1 MYFHIPYTYPI
12 NTHGH
17 CPKGKKMN
25 SDKKFETSSI
35 DDIKALFENRKEE
48 DIIPPDTFGETE
60 KLVVTKEAVEN
71 AVKRASPENVSQRKR
86 NRMIANVMIYS
97 GIGLLIVACAILV
110 VLIFAGN
117 NGNSITNLD
126 ITNGDE
132 INLRAGHSQ
141 QLKIKTEPAGT
152 EYALSF
158 VSADT
163 SIATVS
169 LDGKVTA
176 VKNGKTEITV
186 SSGELSDTITVN
198 VRKDIIE
205 SLDVSLAALS
215 LDGGEEQKVEAKI
228 TPADAKDVKLSW
240 KSADSEVASVE
251 NDGTIKGVNT
261 GETTVTVTDSVTG
274 LSKDIAVTVNG
285 LELPEAMK
293 FDKDSVTLEKG
304 EVYNSVLKFTPEDI
318 TYTGAIYYTS
328 DATIASVTNEG
339 VITAKAAGTCTIEA
353 YYENDYRLVATME
366 VNVIDSF
373 PITSSET
380 TAPETP
386 KPETSATEPV
396 PDTETDPPASSKP
409 APTPEYTGSHKKEVI
424 DGITYFDGVMI
435 ANKTYTLPRSYDP
448 GVQPEAMD
456 AFYDMQAAAAS
467 EGISLWILS
476 SYRSYDDQE
485 VIYNRYV
492 AQDGRDAADT
502 YSSRPGHS
510 DHQTGYTFD
519 LNSLEQDFQY
529 DPAGQWLDKNCYKY
543 GFIIR
548 YPKGKDSSTGY
559 MYEPWHVRYIGV
571 DLATKVTKSG
581 LSLEEYFGITSQYQD

>member
-1 MYFHIPYTYPI
+1 
-12 NTHGH
+12 
-17 CPKGKKMN
+17 MN
-25 SDKKFETSSI
+25 PEKKFETSSI
-35 DDIKALFENRKEE
+35 DDIKALFENRTEE
-48 DIIPPDTFGETE
+48 DIIPPDSFGKSE
-60 KLVVTKEAVEN
+60 KQVVTKEAVQS
-71 AVKRASPENVSQRKR
+71 AVRKTASESIKKRKR
-86 NRMIANVMIYS
+86 NRTIANIMIYS
-97 GIGLLIVACAILV
+97 GIGLLIVACAVLV
-110 VLIFAGN
+110 AVIFNGN
-117 NGNSITNLD
+117 NGSSIKSLD
-126 ITNGDE
+126 ITNSGE
-132 INLRAGHSQ
+132 ITLRVGHSQ
-141 QLKIKTEPAGT
+141 QIKVKTEPADT
-152 EYALSF
+152 EYALSY
-158 VSADT
+158 VSGDT
-163 SIATVS
+163 SVATVS

-198 VRKDIIE
+198 VKKDIIE

-215 LDGGEEQKVEAKI
+215 LDGGEEQKIDAKL

-240 KSADSEVASVE
+240 KSADTDVATVDK
-251 NDGTIKGVNT
+251 NGVVKGVNT
-261 GETTVTVTDSVTG
+261 GETTITLTDSVTG
-274 LSKDIAVTVNG
+274 LSKDITVTVNG
-285 LELPEAMK
+285 LELPESMK
-293 FDKDSVTLEKG
+293 FDKDSVTVEVG
-304 EVYNSVLKFTPEDI
+304 DVYNSVLKFTPEDI

-328 DATIASVTNEG
+328 DSSVASVTNEG
-339 VITAKAAGTCTIEA
+339 VITAKSAGNCTIEA
-353 YYENDYRLVATME
+353 YYENDYRLVASME
-366 VNVIDSF
+366 VTVIDPF
-373 PITSSET
+373 PITSQET

-386 KPETSATEPV
+386 SPETTTPDTEPE
-396 PDTETDPPASSKP
+396 PEPETDPPASSTP
-409 APTPEYTGSHKKEVI
+409 APAPEYNGSHKMEVI

-435 ANKTYTLPRSYDP
+435 ANKTYTLPASYNP

-456 AFYDMQAAAAS
+456 AFYDMQAAAAAD
-467 EGISLWILS
+467 GISLWILS
-476 SYRSYDDQE
+476 SFRSYEDQD

-548 YPKGKDSSTGY
+548 YPKGKESSTGY

-571 DLATKVTKSG
+571 DLATKVTQSG

>member
-1 MYFHIPYTYPI
+1 
-12 NTHGH
+12 
-17 CPKGKKMN
+17 MN
-25 SDKKFETSSI
+25 PEKKFETSSI
-35 DDIKALFENRKEE
+35 DDIKALFENRTEE
-48 DIIPPDTFGETE
+48 DIIPPDSFGKSE
-60 KLVVTKEAVEN
+60 KQVVTKEAVQS
-71 AVKRASPENVSQRKR
+71 AVRKTASESIKKRKR
-86 NRMIANVMIYS
+86 NRTIANIMIYS
-97 GIGLLIVACAILV
+97 GIGLLIVACAVLV
-110 VLIFAGN
+110 AVIFNGN
-117 NGNSITNLD
+117 NGSSIKSLD
-126 ITNGDE
+126 ITNSGE
-132 INLRAGHSQ
+132 ITLRVGHSQ
-141 QLKIKTEPAGT
+141 QIKVKTEPADT
-152 EYALSF
+152 EYALSY
-158 VSADT
+158 VSGDT
-163 SIATVS
+163 SVATVS

-198 VRKDIIE
+198 VKKDIIE

-215 LDGGEEQKVEAKI
+215 LDGGEEQKIDAKL

-240 KSADSEVASVE
+240 KSADTDVATVDK
-251 NDGTIKGVNT
+251 NGVVKGVNT
-261 GETTVTVTDSVTG
+261 GETTITLTDSVTG
-274 LSKDIAVTVNG
+274 LSKDITVTVNG
-285 LELPEAMK
+285 LELPESMK
-293 FDKDSVTLEKG
+293 FDKDSVTVEVG
-304 EVYNSVLKFTPEDI
+304 DVYNSVLKFTPEDI

-328 DATIASVTNEG
+328 DSSVASVTNEG
-339 VITAKAAGTCTIEA
+339 VITAKSAGNCTIEA

-366 VNVIDSF
+366 VTVIDPF
-373 PITSSET
+373 PITSQET

-386 KPETSATEPV
+386 SPETTTPDTEP
-396 PDTETDPPASSKP
+396 ETDPPASSTP
-409 APTPEYTGSHKKEVI
+409 APAPEYSGSHKMEVI

-435 ANKTYTLPRSYDP
+435 ANKTYTLPASYNP

-456 AFYDMQAAAAS
+456 AFYDMQAAAAAD
-467 EGISLWILS
+467 GISLWILS
-476 SYRSYDDQE
+476 SFRSYEDQD

-548 YPKGKDSSTGY
+548 YPKGKESSTGY

-571 DLATKVTKSG
+571 DLATKVTQSG

>member
-1 MYFHIPYTYPI
+1 
-12 NTHGH
+12 
-17 CPKGKKMN
+17 MN
-25 SDKKFETSSI
+25 PEKKFETSSI
-35 DDIKALFENRKEE
+35 DDIKALFENRTEE
-48 DIIPPDTFGETE
+48 DIIPPDSFGKSE
-60 KLVVTKEAVEN
+60 KQVVTKEAVQS
-71 AVKRASPENVSQRKR
+71 AVRKTASESIKKRKR
-86 NRMIANVMIYS
+86 NRTIANIMIYS
-97 GIGLLIVACAILV
+97 GIGLLIVACAVLV
-110 VLIFAGN
+110 AVIFNGN
-117 NGNSITNLD
+117 NGSSIKSLD
-126 ITNGDE
+126 ITNSGE
-132 INLRAGHSQ
+132 ITLRVGHSQ
-141 QLKIKTEPAGT
+141 QIKVKTEPADT
-152 EYALSF
+152 EYALSY
-158 VSADT
+158 VSGDT
-163 SIATVS
+163 SVATVS

-198 VRKDIIE
+198 VKKDIIE

-215 LDGGEEQKVEAKI
+215 LDGGEEQKIDAKL

-240 KSADSEVASVE
+240 KSADTDVATVDK
-251 NDGTIKGVNT
+251 NGVVKGVNT
-261 GETTVTVTDSVTG
+261 GETTITLTDSVTG
-274 LSKDIAVTVNG
+274 LSKDITVTVNG
-285 LELPEAMK
+285 LELPESMK
-293 FDKDSVTLEKG
+293 FDKDSVTVEVG
-304 EVYNSVLKFTPEDI
+304 DVYNSVLKFTPEDI

-328 DATIASVTNEG
+328 DSSIASVTNEG
-339 VITAKAAGTCTIEA
+339 VITAKSAGNCTIEA

-366 VNVIDSF
+366 VTVIDSF
-373 PITSSET
+373 PITSQET

-386 KPETSATEPV
+386 SPETTTPDTEPE
-396 PDTETDPPASSKP
+396 PEPETDPPASSTP
-409 APTPEYTGSHKKEVI
+409 APAPEYSGSHKMEVI

-435 ANKTYTLPRSYDP
+435 ANKTYTLPASYNP

-456 AFYDMQAAAAS
+456 AFYDMQAAAAAD
-467 EGISLWILS
+467 GISLWILS
-476 SYRSYDDQE
+476 SFRSYEDQD

-548 YPKGKDSSTGY
+548 YPKGKESSTGY

-571 DLATKVTKSG
+571 DLATKVTQSG

>member
-1 MYFHIPYTYPI
+1 M
-12 NTHGH
+12 H
-17 CPKGKKMN
+17 CVKGNKMN
-25 SDKKFETSSI
+25 PEKKFETSSI
-35 DDIKALFENRKEE
+35 DDIKALFENRTEE
-48 DIIPPDTFGETE
+48 DIIPPDSFGKSE
-60 KLVVTKEAVEN
+60 KQVVTKEAVQS
-71 AVKRASPENVSQRKR
+71 AVRKTASESIKKRKR
-86 NRMIANVMIYS
+86 NRTIANIMIYS
-97 GIGLLIVACAILV
+97 GIGLLIVACAVLV
-110 VLIFAGN
+110 AVIFNGN
-117 NGNSITNLD
+117 NGSSIKSLD
-126 ITNGDE
+126 ITNSGE
-132 INLRAGHSQ
+132 ITLRVGHSQ
-141 QLKIKTEPAGT
+141 QIKVKTEPADT
-152 EYALSF
+152 EYALSY
-158 VSADT
+158 VSGDT
-163 SIATVS
+163 SVATVS

-198 VRKDIIE
+198 VKKDIIE

-215 LDGGEEQKVEAKI
+215 LDGGEEQKIDAKL

-240 KSADSEVASVE
+240 KSADTDVATVDK
-251 NDGTIKGVNT
+251 NGVVKGVNT
-261 GETTVTVTDSVTG
+261 GETTITLTDSVTG
-274 LSKDIAVTVNG
+274 LSKDITVTVNG
-285 LELPEAMK
+285 LELPESMK
-293 FDKDSVTLEKG
+293 FDKDSVTVEVG
-304 EVYNSVLKFTPEDI
+304 DVYNSVLKFTPEDI

-328 DATIASVTNEG
+328 DSSVASVTNEG
-339 VITAKAAGTCTIEA
+339 VITAKSAGNCTIEA

-366 VNVIDSF
+366 VTVIDPF
-373 PITSSET
+373 PITSQET

-386 KPETSATEPV
+386 SPETTTPDTEPE
-396 PDTETDPPASSKP
+396 PEPETDPPASSTP
-409 APTPEYTGSHKKEVI
+409 APAPEYSGSHKMEVI

-435 ANKTYTLPRSYDP
+435 ANKTYTLPASYNP

-456 AFYDMQAAAAS
+456 AFYDMQAAAAAD
-467 EGISLWILS
+467 GISLWILS
-476 SYRSYDDQE
+476 SFRSYEDQD

-548 YPKGKDSSTGY
+548 YPKGKESSTGY

-571 DLATKVTKSG
+571 DLATKVTQSG

>member
-1 MYFHIPYTYPI
+1 
-12 NTHGH
+12 
-17 CPKGKKMN
+17 MN
-25 SDKKFETSSI
+25 PEKKFETSSI
-35 DDIKALFENRKEE
+35 DDIKALFENRTEE
-48 DIIPPDTFGETE
+48 DIIPPDSFGKSE
-60 KLVVTKEAVEN
+60 KQVVTKEAVQS
-71 AVKRASPENVSQRKR
+71 AVRKTASGSIKKRKR
-86 NRMIANVMIYS
+86 NRTIANIMIYS
-97 GIGLLIVACAILV
+97 GIGLLIVACAVLV
-110 VLIFAGN
+110 AVIFNGN
-117 NGNSITNLD
+117 NGSSIKSLD
-126 ITNGDE
+126 ITNSGE
-132 INLRAGHSQ
+132 ITLRVGHSQ
-141 QLKIKTEPAGT
+141 QIKVKTEPADT
-152 EYALSF
+152 EYALSY
-158 VSADT
+158 VSGDT
-163 SIATVS
+163 SVATVS

-198 VRKDIIE
+198 VKKDIIE

-215 LDGGEEQKVEAKI
+215 LDGGEEQKIDAKL

-240 KSADSEVASVE
+240 KSADTDVATVDK
-251 NDGTIKGVNT
+251 NGVVKGVNT
-261 GETTVTVTDSVTG
+261 GETTITLTDSVTG
-274 LSKDIAVTVNG
+274 LSKDITVTVNG
-285 LELPEAMK
+285 LELPESMK
-293 FDKDSVTLEKG
+293 FDKDSVTVEVG
-304 EVYNSVLKFTPEDI
+304 DVYNSVLKFTPEDI

-328 DATIASVTNEG
+328 DSSVASVTNEG
-339 VITAKAAGTCTIEA
+339 VITAKSAGNCTIEA
-353 YYENDYRLVATME
+353 YYENDYRLVASME
-366 VNVIDSF
+366 VTVIDPF
-373 PITSSET
+373 PITSQET

-386 KPETSATEPV
+386 SPETTTPDTEPE
-396 PDTETDPPASSKP
+396 PEPETDPPASSTP
-409 APTPEYTGSHKKEVI
+409 APAPEYSGSHKMEVI

-435 ANKTYTLPRSYDP
+435 ANKTYTLPASYNP

-456 AFYDMQAAAAS
+456 AFYDMQAAAAAD
-467 EGISLWILS
+467 GISLWILS
-476 SYRSYDDQE
+476 SFRSYEDQD

-548 YPKGKDSSTGY
+548 YPKGKESSTGY

-571 DLATKVTKSG
+571 DLATKVTQSG

>member
-1 MYFHIPYTYPI
+1 
-12 NTHGH
+12 
-17 CPKGKKMN
+17 MN
-25 SDKKFETSSI
+25 PEKKFETSSI
-35 DDIKALFENRKEE
+35 DDIKALFENRTEE
-48 DIIPPDTFGETE
+48 DIIPPDSFGKSE
-60 KLVVTKEAVEN
+60 KQVVTKEAVQS
-71 AVKRASPENVSQRKR
+71 AVRKTSSESIKKRKR
-86 NRMIANVMIYS
+86 NRTIANIMIYS
-97 GIGLLIVACAILV
+97 GIGLLIVACAVLV
-110 VLIFAGN
+110 AVIFNGN
-117 NGNSITNLD
+117 NGSSIKSLD
-126 ITNGDE
+126 ITNSGE
-132 INLRAGHSQ
+132 ITLRVGHSQ
-141 QLKIKTEPAGT
+141 QIKVKTEPADT
-152 EYALSF
+152 EYALSY
-158 VSADT
+158 VSGDT
-163 SIATVS
+163 SVATVS

-198 VRKDIIE
+198 VKKDIIE

-215 LDGGEEQKVEAKI
+215 LDGGEEQKIDSKL

-240 KSADSEVASVE
+240 KSADTDVATVDK
-251 NDGTIKGVNT
+251 NGVVKGVNT
-261 GETTVTVTDSVTG
+261 GETTITLTDSVTG
-274 LSKDIAVTVNG
+274 LSKDITVTVNG
-285 LELPEAMK
+285 LELPESMK
-293 FDKDSVTLEKG
+293 FDKDSVTVEVG
-304 EVYNSVLKFTPEDI
+304 DVYNSVLKFTPEDI

-328 DATIASVTNEG
+328 DSSVASVTNEG
-339 VITAKAAGTCTIEA
+339 VITAKSAGNCTIEA
-353 YYENDYRLVATME
+353 YYENDYRLVASME
-366 VNVIDSF
+366 VTVIDPF
-373 PITSSET
+373 PITSQET

-386 KPETSATEPV
+386 SPETTTPDTEPE
-396 PDTETDPPASSKP
+396 PEPETDPPASSTP
-409 APTPEYTGSHKKEVI
+409 APAPEYSGSHKMEVI

-435 ANKTYTLPRSYDP
+435 ANKTYTLPASYNP

-456 AFYDMQAAAAS
+456 AFYDMQAAAAAD
-467 EGISLWILS
+467 GISLWILS
-476 SYRSYDDQE
+476 SFRSYEDQD

-548 YPKGKDSSTGY
+548 YPKGKESSTGY

-571 DLATKVTKSG
+571 DLATKVTQSG

>member
-1 MYFHIPYTYPI
+1 
-12 NTHGH
+12 
-17 CPKGKKMN
+17 MN
-25 SDKKFETSSI
+25 PEKKFETSSI
-35 DDIKALFENRKEE
+35 DDIKALFENRTEE
-48 DIIPPDTFGETE
+48 DIIPPDSFGKSE
-60 KLVVTKEAVEN
+60 KQVVTKEAVQS
-71 AVKRASPENVSQRKR
+71 AVRKTSSGSIKKRKR
-86 NRMIANVMIYS
+86 NRTIANIMIYS
-97 GIGLLIVACAILV
+97 GIGLLIVACAVLV
-110 VLIFAGN
+110 AVIFNGN
-117 NGNSITNLD
+117 NGSSIKSLD
-126 ITNGDE
+126 ITNSGE
-132 INLRAGHSQ
+132 ITLRVGHSQ
-141 QLKIKTEPAGT
+141 QIKVKTEPADT
-152 EYALSF
+152 EYALSY
-158 VSADT
+158 VSGDT
-163 SIATVS
+163 SVATVS

-198 VRKDIIE
+198 VKKDIIE

-215 LDGGEEQKVEAKI
+215 LDGGEEQKIDAKL

-240 KSADSEVASVE
+240 KSADTDVATVDK
-251 NDGTIKGVNT
+251 NGVVKGVNT
-261 GETTVTVTDSVTG
+261 GETTITLTDSITG
-274 LSKDIAVTVNG
+274 LSKDITVTVNG
-285 LELPEAMK
+285 LELPESMK
-293 FDKDSVTLEKG
+293 FDKDSVTVEVG
-304 EVYNSVLKFTPEDI
+304 DVYNSVLKFTPEDI

-328 DATIASVTNEG
+328 DSSVASVTNEG
-339 VITAKAAGTCTIEA
+339 VITAKSAGNCTIEA
-353 YYENDYRLVATME
+353 YYENDYRLVASME
-366 VNVIDSF
+366 VTVIDPF
-373 PITSSET
+373 PITSQET

-386 KPETSATEPV
+386 SPETTTPDTEPE
-396 PDTETDPPASSKP
+396 PEPETDPPASSTP
-409 APTPEYTGSHKKEVI
+409 APAPEYSGSHKMEVI

-435 ANKTYTLPRSYDP
+435 ANKTYTLPASYNP

-456 AFYDMQAAAAS
+456 AFYDMQAAAAAD
-467 EGISLWILS
+467 GISLWILS
-476 SYRSYDDQE
+476 SFRSYEDQD

-548 YPKGKDSSTGY
+548 YPKGKESSTGY

-571 DLATKVTKSG
+571 NLATKVTQSG

>member
-1 MYFHIPYTYPI
+1 
-12 NTHGH
+12 
-17 CPKGKKMN
+17 MN
-25 SDKKFETSSI
+25 PEKKFETSSI
-35 DDIKALFENRKEE
+35 DDIKALFENRTEE
-48 DIIPPDTFGETE
+48 DIIPPDSFGKSE
-60 KLVVTKEAVEN
+60 KQVVTKEAVQS
-71 AVKRASPENVSQRKR
+71 AVRKTASESIKKRKR
-86 NRMIANVMIYS
+86 NRTIANIMIYS
-97 GIGLLIVACAILV
+97 GIGLLIVACAVLV
-110 VLIFAGN
+110 AVIFNGN
-117 NGNSITNLD
+117 NGSSIKSLD
-126 ITNGDE
+126 ITNSGE
-132 INLRAGHSQ
+132 ITLRVGHSQ
-141 QLKIKTEPAGT
+141 QIKVKTEPADT
-152 EYALSF
+152 EYALSY
-158 VSADT
+158 VSGDT
-163 SIATVS
+163 SVATVS

-198 VRKDIIE
+198 VKKDIIE

-215 LDGGEEQKVEAKI
+215 LDGGEEQKIDAKL

-240 KSADSEVASVE
+240 KSADTDVATVDK
-251 NDGTIKGVNT
+251 NGVVKGVNT
-261 GETTVTVTDSVTG
+261 GETTITLTDSVTG
-274 LSKDIAVTVNG
+274 LSKDITVTVNG
-285 LELPEAMK
+285 LELPESMK
-293 FDKDSVTLEKG
+293 FDKDSVTVEVG
-304 EVYNSVLKFTPEDI
+304 DVYNSVLKFTPEDI

-328 DATIASVTNEG
+328 DSSVASVTNEG
-339 VITAKAAGTCTIEA
+339 VITAKSAGNCTIEA

-366 VNVIDSF
+366 VTVIDPF
-373 PITSSET
+373 PITSKET

-386 KPETSATEPV
+386 SPETTTPDTEPE
-396 PDTETDPPASSKP
+396 PEPETDPPASSTP
-409 APTPEYTGSHKKEVI
+409 APAPEYSGSHKMEVI

-435 ANKTYTLPRSYDP
+435 ANKTYTLPASYNP

-456 AFYDMQAAAAS
+456 AFYDMQAAAAAD
-467 EGISLWILS
+467 GISLWILS
-476 SYRSYDDQE
+476 SFRSYEDQD

-548 YPKGKDSSTGY
+548 YPKGKESSTGY

-571 DLATKVTKSG
+571 DLATKVTQSG

>member
-1 MYFHIPYTYPI
+1 
-12 NTHGH
+12 
-17 CPKGKKMN
+17 MN
-25 SDKKFETSSI
+25 PEKKFETSSI
-35 DDIKALFENRKEE
+35 DDIKALFENRTEE
-48 DIIPPDTFGETE
+48 DIIPPDSFGKSE
-60 KLVVTKEAVEN
+60 KQVVTKEAVQS
-71 AVKRASPENVSQRKR
+71 AVRKTASGSIKKRKR
-86 NRMIANVMIYS
+86 NRTIANIMIYS
-97 GIGLLIVACAILV
+97 GIGLLIVACAVLV
-110 VLIFAGN
+110 AVIFNGN
-117 NGNSITNLD
+117 NGSSIKSLD
-126 ITNGDE
+126 ITNSGE
-132 INLRAGHSQ
+132 ITLRVGHSQ
-141 QLKIKTEPAGT
+141 QIKVKTEPADT
-152 EYALSF
+152 EYALSY
-158 VSADT
+158 VSGDT
-163 SIATVS
+163 SVATVS

-198 VRKDIIE
+198 VKKDIIE

-215 LDGGEEQKVEAKI
+215 LDGGEEQKIDAKL

-240 KSADSEVASVE
+240 KSADTDVATVDK
-251 NDGTIKGVNT
+251 NGVVKGVNT
-261 GETTVTVTDSVTG
+261 GETTITLTDSVTG
-274 LSKDIAVTVNG
+274 LSKDITVTVNG
-285 LELPEAMK
+285 LELPESMK
-293 FDKDSVTLEKG
+293 FDKDSVTVEVG
-304 EVYNSVLKFTPEDI
+304 DVYNSVLKFTPEDI

-328 DATIASVTNEG
+328 DSSVASVTNEG
-339 VITAKAAGTCTIEA
+339 VITAKSAGNCTIEA

-366 VNVIDSF
+366 VTVIDPF
-373 PITSSET
+373 PITSQET

-386 KPETSATEPV
+386 SPETTTPDTEPE
-396 PDTETDPPASSKP
+396 PEPETDPPASSTP
-409 APTPEYTGSHKKEVI
+409 APAPEYSGSHKMEVI

-435 ANKTYTLPRSYDP
+435 ANKTYTLPASYNP

-456 AFYDMQAAAAS
+456 AFYDMQAAAAAD
-467 EGISLWILS
+467 GISLWILS
-476 SYRSYDDQE
+476 SFRSYEDQD

-548 YPKGKDSSTGY
+548 YPKGKESSTGY

-571 DLATKVTKSG
+571 DLATKVTQSG

>member
-1 MYFHIPYTYPI
+1 
-12 NTHGH
+12 
-17 CPKGKKMN
+17 MN

-48 DIIPPDTFGETE
+48 DIIHSDTFGETE
-60 KLVVTKEAVEN
+60 KPVITKEAVEN
-71 AVKRASPENVSQRKR
+71 AVKRSSPENISKRKR

-110 VLIFAGN
+110 ALIFAGN

-126 ITNGDE
+126 IINGDE
-132 INLRAGHSQ
+132 ITLRAGHSQ

-152 EYALSF
+152 EYALSYI
-158 VSADT
+158 SADT

-169 LDGKVTA
+169 LEGKVTA

-186 SSGELSDTITVN
+186 SSGDLSDTITVN
-198 VRKDIIE
+198 VKKDIIE

-215 LDGGEEQKVEAKI
+215 LDGGEEQKVEAKVA
-228 TPADAKDVKLSW
+228 PADAKNVKLSW
-240 KSADSEVASVE
+240 KSADNEVASVD
-251 NDGTIKGVNT
+251 NNGTIKGVNS

-285 LELPEAMK
+285 LELPESMK
-293 FDKDSVTLEKG
+293 FEKDSVTLEKG
-304 EVYNSVLKFTPEDI
+304 EVYNSVLRFTPEDI

-328 DATIASVTNEG
+328 DSSVASVTNEG
-339 VITAKAAGTCTIEA
+339 VITAKSAGSCTIEA

-366 VNVIDSF
+366 VTVIDSYV
-373 PITSSET
+373 ITDQT
-380 TAPETP
+380 TV
-386 KPETSATEPV
+386 PETSATEPV

-435 ANKTYTLPRSYDP
+435 ANKTYTLPRSYNP

-529 DPAGQWLDKNCYKY
+529 DPAGQWLEKNCYKY

-571 DLATKVTKSG
+571 DLATKVTESG

>member
-1 MYFHIPYTYPI
+1 
-12 NTHGH
+12 
-17 CPKGKKMN
+17 MN
-25 SDKKFETSSI
+25 PDKKFETSSI
-35 DDIKALFENRKEE
+35 DDIKALFESRTEE
-48 DIIPPDTFGETE
+48 DIIPPDSFDKSE
-60 KLVVTKEAVEN
+60 KQVLTKEAVQS
-71 AVKRASPENVSQRKR
+71 AVRKTSSESIKKRKR
-86 NRMIANVMIYS
+86 NRAIANIMIYS
-97 GIGLLIVACAILV
+97 GIGLLIAACAILV
-110 VLIFAGN
+110 AVIFNGN
-117 NGNSITNLD
+117 NGSSIKSLD
-126 ITNGDE
+126 ITNSGE
-132 INLRAGHSQ
+132 ITLRVGHSQ
-141 QLKIKTEPAGT
+141 QIKVKTEPADT
-152 EYALSF
+152 EYALSY
-158 VSADT
+158 VSGDT
-163 SIATVS
+163 SVATVS

-198 VRKDIIE
+198 VKKDIIE

-215 LDGGEEQKVEAKI
+215 LDGGEEQKVEAKL

-240 KSADSEVASVE
+240 KSADTDVATVDK
-251 NDGTIKGVNT
+251 NGVVKGVNT
-261 GETTVTVTDSVTG
+261 GETTVTLTDSVTG
-274 LSKDIAVTVNG
+274 LSKDISVTVNG
-285 LELPEAMK
+285 LELPESMK
-293 FDKDSVTLEKG
+293 FDKDSVTVEVG
-304 EVYNSVLKFTPEDI
+304 DVYNSVLKFTPEDI

-328 DATIASVTNEG
+328 DSSVASVTNEG
-339 VITAKAAGTCTIEA
+339 VITAKSAGNCTIEA

-366 VNVIDSF
+366 VTVIDSF
-373 PITSSET
+373 PITSQET

-386 KPETSATEPV
+386 SPETTTPDTEPE
-396 PDTETDPPASSKP
+396 PEPETDPPASSTP
-409 APTPEYTGSHKKEVI
+409 APAPEYSGSHKMEVI

-435 ANKTYTLPRSYDP
+435 ANKTYTLPASYNP

-456 AFYDMQAAAAS
+456 AFYDMQAAAAAD
-467 EGISLWILS
+467 GISLWILS
-476 SYRSYDDQE
+476 SFRSYEDQD

-548 YPKGKDSSTGY
+548 YPKGKESSTGY

-571 DLATKVTKSG
+571 DLATKVTQSG

>member
-1 MYFHIPYTYPI
+1 
-12 NTHGH
+12 
-17 CPKGKKMN
+17 MN
-25 SDKKFETSSI
+25 PDKKFETSSI
-35 DDIKALFENRKEE
+35 DDIKALFESRTEE
-48 DIIPPDTFGETE
+48 DIIPPDSFDKSE
-60 KLVVTKEAVEN
+60 KQVVTKEAVQS
-71 AVKRASPENVSQRKR
+71 AVRKTSSESIKKRKR
-86 NRMIANVMIYS
+86 NRTIANIMIYS
-97 GIGLLIVACAILV
+97 GIGLLIVACAVLV
-110 VLIFAGN
+110 AVIFNGN
-117 NGNSITNLD
+117 NGSSIKSLD
-126 ITNGDE
+126 ITNSGE
-132 INLRAGHSQ
+132 ITLRVGHSQ
-141 QLKIKTEPAGT
+141 QIKVKTEPADT
-152 EYALSF
+152 EYALSY
-158 VSADT
+158 VSGDA
-163 SIATVS
+163 SVATVS

-198 VRKDIIE
+198 VKKDIIE

-215 LDGGEEQKVEAKI
+215 LDGGEEQKVEAKL

-240 KSADSEVASVE
+240 KSADTDVATVDK
-251 NDGTIKGVNT
+251 NGVVKGVNT
-261 GETTVTVTDSVTG
+261 GETTVTLTDSVTG
-274 LSKDIAVTVNG
+274 LSKDISVTVNG
-285 LELPEAMK
+285 LELPESMK
-293 FDKDSVTLEKG
+293 FDKDSVTVEVG
-304 EVYNSVLKFTPEDI
+304 DVYNAVLKFTPEDI

-328 DATIASVTNEG
+328 DSSVASVTNEG
-339 VITAKAAGTCTIEA
+339 VITAKSAGNCTIEA

-366 VNVIDSF
+366 VTVIDSF
-373 PITSSET
+373 PITSQET

-386 KPETSATEPV
+386 SPETTTPDTEPE
-396 PDTETDPPASSKP
+396 PEPETDPPASSTP
-409 APTPEYTGSHKKEVI
+409 APAPEYSGSHKMEVI

-435 ANKTYTLPRSYDP
+435 ANKTYTLPASYNP

-456 AFYDMQAAAAS
+456 AFYDMQAAAAAD
-467 EGISLWILS
+467 GISLWILS
-476 SYRSYDDQE
+476 SFRSYEDQD

-548 YPKGKDSSTGY
+548 YPKGKESSTGY

-571 DLATKVTKSG
+571 DLATKVTQSG

>member
-1 MYFHIPYTYPI
+1 
-12 NTHGH
+12 
-17 CPKGKKMN
+17 MN
-25 SDKKFETSSI
+25 PEKKFETSSI
-35 DDIKALFENRKEE
+35 DDIKALFENRTEE
-48 DIIPPDTFGETE
+48 DIIPPDSFGKSE
-60 KLVVTKEAVEN
+60 KQVVTKEAVQS
-71 AVKRASPENVSQRKR
+71 AVRKTSSGSIKKRKR
-86 NRMIANVMIYS
+86 NRTIANIMIYS
-97 GIGLLIVACAILV
+97 GIGLLIVACAVLV
-110 VLIFAGN
+110 AVIFNGN
-117 NGNSITNLD
+117 NGSSIKSLD
-126 ITNGDE
+126 ITNSGE
-132 INLRAGHSQ
+132 ITLRVGHSQ
-141 QLKIKTEPAGT
+141 QIKVKTEPADT
-152 EYALSF
+152 EYALSY
-158 VSADT
+158 VSGDT
-163 SIATVS
+163 SVATVS

-198 VRKDIIE
+198 VKKDIIE

-215 LDGGEEQKVEAKI
+215 LDGGEEQKIDAKL

-240 KSADSEVASVE
+240 KSADTDVATVDK
-251 NDGTIKGVNT
+251 NGVVKGVNT
-261 GETTVTVTDSVTG
+261 GETTITLTDSVTG
-274 LSKDIAVTVNG
+274 LSKDITVTVNG
-285 LELPEAMK
+285 LELPESMK
-293 FDKDSVTLEKG
+293 FDKDSVTVEVG
-304 EVYNSVLKFTPEDI
+304 DVYNSVLKFTPEDI

-328 DATIASVTNEG
+328 DSSVASVTNEG
-339 VITAKAAGTCTIEA
+339 VITAKSAGNCTIEA
-353 YYENDYRLVATME
+353 YYENDYRLVASME
-366 VNVIDSF
+366 VTVIDPF
-373 PITSSET
+373 PITSQET

-386 KPETSATEPV
+386 SPETTTPDTEPE
-396 PDTETDPPASSKP
+396 PEPETDPPASSTP
-409 APTPEYTGSHKKEVI
+409 APAPEYSGSHKMEVI

-435 ANKTYTLPRSYDP
+435 ANKTYTLPASYNP

-456 AFYDMQAAAAS
+456 AFYDMQAAAAAD
-467 EGISLWILS
+467 GISLWILS
-476 SYRSYDDQE
+476 SFRSYEDQD

-548 YPKGKDSSTGY
+548 YPKGKESSTGY

-571 DLATKVTKSG
+571 DLATKVTQSG

>member
-1 MYFHIPYTYPI
+1 
-12 NTHGH
+12 
-17 CPKGKKMN
+17 MN
-25 SDKKFETSSI
+25 PEKKFETSSI
-35 DDIKALFENRKEE
+35 DDIKALFENRTEE
-48 DIIPPDTFGETE
+48 DIIPPDSFGKSE
-60 KLVVTKEAVEN
+60 KQVVTKEAVQS
-71 AVKRASPENVSQRKR
+71 AVRKTASGSIKKRKR
-86 NRMIANVMIYS
+86 NRTIANIMIYS
-97 GIGLLIVACAILV
+97 GIGLLIVACAVLV
-110 VLIFAGN
+110 AVIFNGN
-117 NGNSITNLD
+117 NGSSIKSLD
-126 ITNGDE
+126 ITNSGE
-132 INLRAGHSQ
+132 ITLRVGHSQ
-141 QLKIKTEPAGT
+141 QIKVKTEPADT
-152 EYALSF
+152 EYALSY
-158 VSADT
+158 VSGDT
-163 SIATVS
+163 SVATVS

-198 VRKDIIE
+198 VKKDIIE

-215 LDGGEEQKVEAKI
+215 LDGGEEQKIDAKL

-240 KSADSEVASVE
+240 KSADTDVATVDK
-251 NDGTIKGVNT
+251 NGVVKGVNT
-261 GETTVTVTDSVTG
+261 GETTITLTDSVTG
-274 LSKDIAVTVNG
+274 LSKDITVTVNG
-285 LELPEAMK
+285 LELPESMK
-293 FDKDSVTLEKG
+293 FDKDSVTVEVG
-304 EVYNSVLKFTPEDI
+304 DVYNSVLKFTPEDI

-328 DATIASVTNEG
+328 DSSVASVTNEG
-339 VITAKAAGTCTIEA
+339 VITAKSAGNCTIEA

-366 VNVIDSF
+366 VTVIDSF
-373 PITSSET
+373 PITSQET

-386 KPETSATEPV
+386 SPETTTPDTEPE
-396 PDTETDPPASSKP
+396 PEPETDPPASSTP
-409 APTPEYTGSHKKEVI
+409 APAPEYSGSHKMEVI

-435 ANKTYTLPRSYDP
+435 ANKTYTLPASYNP

-456 AFYDMQAAAAS
+456 AFYDMQAAAAAD
-467 EGISLWILS
+467 GISLWILS
-476 SYRSYDDQE
+476 SFRSYEDQD

-548 YPKGKDSSTGY
+548 YPKGKESSTGY

-571 DLATKVTKSG
+571 DLATKVTQSG

>member
-1 MYFHIPYTYPI
+1 
-12 NTHGH
+12 
-17 CPKGKKMN
+17 MN
-25 SDKKFETSSI
+25 PEKKFETSSI
-35 DDIKALFENRKEE
+35 DDIKALFENRTEE
-48 DIIPPDTFGETE
+48 DIIPPDSFGKSE
-60 KLVVTKEAVEN
+60 KQVVTKEAVQS
-71 AVKRASPENVSQRKR
+71 AVRKTASGSIKKRKR
-86 NRMIANVMIYS
+86 NRTIANIMIYS
-97 GIGLLIVACAILV
+97 GIGLLIVACAVLV
-110 VLIFAGN
+110 AVIFNGN
-117 NGNSITNLD
+117 NGSSIKSLD
-126 ITNGDE
+126 ITNSGE
-132 INLRAGHSQ
+132 ITLRVGHSQ
-141 QLKIKTEPAGT
+141 QIKVKTEPADT
-152 EYALSF
+152 EYALSY
-158 VSADT
+158 VSGDT
-163 SIATVS
+163 SVATVS

-198 VRKDIIE
+198 VKKDIIE

-215 LDGGEEQKVEAKI
+215 LDGGEEQKIDAKL

-240 KSADSEVASVE
+240 KSADTDVATVDK
-251 NDGTIKGVNT
+251 NGVVKGVNT
-261 GETTVTVTDSVTG
+261 GETTITLTDSVTG
-274 LSKDIAVTVNG
+274 LSKDITVTVNG
-285 LELPEAMK
+285 LELPESMK
-293 FDKDSVTLEKG
+293 FDKDSVTVEVG
-304 EVYNSVLKFTPEDI
+304 DVYNSVLKFTPEDI

-328 DATIASVTNEG
+328 DSSVASVTNEG
-339 VITAKAAGTCTIEA
+339 VITAKSAGNCTIEA
-353 YYENDYRLVATME
+353 YYENDYRLVASME
-366 VNVIDSF
+366 VTVIDPF
-373 PITSSET
+373 PITSQET

-386 KPETSATEPV
+386 SPETTTPDTEPE
-396 PDTETDPPASSKP
+396 PEPETDPPASSTP
-409 APTPEYTGSHKKEVI
+409 APAPEYSGSHKMEAI

-435 ANKTYTLPRSYDP
+435 ANKTYTLPASYNP

-456 AFYDMQAAAAS
+456 AFYDMQAAAAAD
-467 EGISLWILS
+467 GISLWILS
-476 SYRSYDDQE
+476 SFRSYEDQD

-548 YPKGKDSSTGY
+548 YPKGKESSTGY

-571 DLATKVTKSG
+571 DLATKVTQSG

>member
-1 MYFHIPYTYPI
+1 
-12 NTHGH
+12 
-17 CPKGKKMN
+17 MN
-25 SDKKFETSSI
+25 PEKKFETSSI
-35 DDIKALFENRKEE
+35 DDIKALFENRTEE
-48 DIIPPDTFGETE
+48 DIIPPDSFGKSE
-60 KLVVTKEAVEN
+60 KQVVTKEAVQS
-71 AVKRASPENVSQRKR
+71 AVRKTASESIKKRKR
-86 NRMIANVMIYS
+86 NRTIANIMIYS
-97 GIGLLIVACAILV
+97 GIGLLIVACAVLV
-110 VLIFAGN
+110 AVIFNGN
-117 NGNSITNLD
+117 NGSSIKSLD
-126 ITNGDE
+126 ITNSGE
-132 INLRAGHSQ
+132 ITLRVGHSQ
-141 QLKIKTEPAGT
+141 QIKVKTEPADT
-152 EYALSF
+152 EYALSY
-158 VSADT
+158 VSGDT
-163 SIATVS
+163 SVATVS

-198 VRKDIIE
+198 VKKDIIE

-215 LDGGEEQKVEAKI
+215 LDGGEEQKIDAKLA
-228 TPADAKDVKLSW
+228 PADAKDVKLSW
-240 KSADSEVASVE
+240 KSADTDVATVDK
-251 NDGTIKGVNT
+251 NGVVKGVNT
-261 GETTVTVTDSVTG
+261 GETTITLTDSVTG
-274 LSKDIAVTVNG
+274 LSKDITVTVNG
-285 LELPEAMK
+285 LELPESMK
-293 FDKDSVTLEKG
+293 FDKDSVTVEVG
-304 EVYNSVLKFTPEDI
+304 DVYNSVLKFTPEDI

-328 DATIASVTNEG
+328 DSSVASVTNEG
-339 VITAKAAGTCTIEA
+339 VITAKSAGNCTIEA

-366 VNVIDSF
+366 VTVIDPF
-373 PITSSET
+373 PITSQET

-386 KPETSATEPV
+386 SPETTTPDTEPE
-396 PDTETDPPASSKP
+396 PEPETDPPASSTP
-409 APTPEYTGSHKKEVI
+409 APAPEYSGSHKMEVI

-435 ANKTYTLPRSYDP
+435 ANKTYTLPASYNP

-456 AFYDMQAAAAS
+456 AFYDMQAAAAAD
-467 EGISLWILS
+467 GISLWILS
-476 SYRSYDDQE
+476 SFRSYEDQD

-548 YPKGKDSSTGY
+548 YPKGKESSTGY

-571 DLATKVTKSG
+571 DLATKVTQSG

>member
-1 MYFHIPYTYPI
+1 
-12 NTHGH
+12 
-17 CPKGKKMN
+17 MN
-25 SDKKFETSSI
+25 PEKKFETSSI
-35 DDIKALFENRKEE
+35 DDIKALFENRTEE
-48 DIIPPDTFGETE
+48 DIIPPDSFGKSE
-60 KLVVTKEAVEN
+60 KQVVTKEAVQS
-71 AVKRASPENVSQRKR
+71 AVRKTSSGSIKKRKR
-86 NRMIANVMIYS
+86 NRTIANIMIYS
-97 GIGLLIVACAILV
+97 GIGLLIVACAVLV
-110 VLIFAGN
+110 AVIFNGN
-117 NGNSITNLD
+117 NGSSIKSLD
-126 ITNGDE
+126 ITNSGE
-132 INLRAGHSQ
+132 ITLRVGHSQ
-141 QLKIKTEPAGT
+141 QIKVKTEPADT
-152 EYALSF
+152 EYALSY
-158 VSADT
+158 VSGDT
-163 SIATVS
+163 SVATVS

-198 VRKDIIE
+198 VKKDIIE

-215 LDGGEEQKVEAKI
+215 LDGGEEQKIDAKL

-240 KSADSEVASVE
+240 KSADTDVATVDK
-251 NDGTIKGVNT
+251 NGVVKGVNT
-261 GETTVTVTDSVTG
+261 GETTITLTDSVTG
-274 LSKDIAVTVNG
+274 LSKDITVTVNG
-285 LELPEAMK
+285 LELPESMK
-293 FDKDSVTLEKG
+293 FDKDSVTVEVG
-304 EVYNSVLKFTPEDI
+304 DVYNSVLKFTPEDI

-328 DATIASVTNEG
+328 DSSVASVTNEG
-339 VITAKAAGTCTIEA
+339 VITAKSAGNCTIEA
-353 YYENDYRLVATME
+353 YYENDYRLVASME
-366 VNVIDSF
+366 VTVIDSF
-373 PITSSET
+373 PITSQET

-386 KPETSATEPV
+386 SPETTTPDTEPE
-396 PDTETDPPASSKP
+396 PEPETDPPASSTP
-409 APTPEYTGSHKKEVI
+409 APAPEYSGSHKMEVI

-435 ANKTYTLPRSYDP
+435 ANKTYTLPASYNP

-456 AFYDMQAAAAS
+456 AFYDMQAAAAAD
-467 EGISLWILS
+467 GISLWILS
-476 SYRSYDDQE
+476 SFRSYEDQD

-548 YPKGKDSSTGY
+548 YPKGKESSTGY

-571 DLATKVTKSG
+571 DLATKVTQSG

>member
-1 MYFHIPYTYPI
+1 
-12 NTHGH
+12 
-17 CPKGKKMN
+17 MN
-25 SDKKFETSSI
+25 PEKKFETSSI
-35 DDIKALFENRKEE
+35 DDIKALFENRTEE
-48 DIIPPDTFGETE
+48 DIIPPDSFGKSE
-60 KLVVTKEAVEN
+60 KQVVTKEAVQS
-71 AVKRASPENVSQRKR
+71 AVRKTSSESIKKRKR
-86 NRMIANVMIYS
+86 NRTIANIMIYS
-97 GIGLLIVACAILV
+97 GIGLLIVACAVLV
-110 VLIFAGN
+110 AVIFNGN
-117 NGNSITNLD
+117 NGSSIKSLD
-126 ITNGDE
+126 ITNSGE
-132 INLRAGHSQ
+132 ITLRVGHSQ
-141 QLKIKTEPAGT
+141 QIKVKTEPADT
-152 EYALSF
+152 EYALSY
-158 VSADT
+158 VSGDT
-163 SIATVS
+163 SVATVS

-198 VRKDIIE
+198 VKKDIIE

-215 LDGGEEQKVEAKI
+215 LDGGEEQKIDAKL

-240 KSADSEVASVE
+240 KSADTDVATVDK
-251 NDGTIKGVNT
+251 NGVVKGVNT
-261 GETTVTVTDSVTG
+261 GETTITLTDSITG
-274 LSKDIAVTVNG
+274 LSKDITVTVNG
-285 LELPEAMK
+285 LELPESMK
-293 FDKDSVTLEKG
+293 FDKDSVTVEVG
-304 EVYNSVLKFTPEDI
+304 DVYNSVLKFTPEDI

-328 DATIASVTNEG
+328 DSSVASVTNEG
-339 VITAKAAGTCTIEA
+339 VITAKSAGNCTIEA
-353 YYENDYRLVATME
+353 YYENDYRLVASME
-366 VNVIDSF
+366 VTVIDPF
-373 PITSSET
+373 PITSQET

-386 KPETSATEPV
+386 SPETTTPDTEPE
-396 PDTETDPPASSKP
+396 PEPETDPPASSTP
-409 APTPEYTGSHKKEVI
+409 APAPEYSGSHKMEVI

-435 ANKTYTLPRSYDP
+435 ANKTYTLPASYNP

-456 AFYDMQAAAAS
+456 AFYDMQAAAAAD
-467 EGISLWILS
+467 GISLWILS
-476 SYRSYDDQE
+476 SFRSYEDQD

-548 YPKGKDSSTGY
+548 YPKGKESSTGY

-571 DLATKVTKSG
+571 DLATKVTQSG

>member
-1 MYFHIPYTYPI
+1 
-12 NTHGH
+12 
-17 CPKGKKMN
+17 MN
-25 SDKKFETSSI
+25 PEKKFETSSI
-35 DDIKALFENRKEE
+35 DDIKALFENRTEE
-48 DIIPPDTFGETE
+48 DIIPPDSFGKSE
-60 KLVVTKEAVEN
+60 KQVVTKEAVQS
-71 AVKRASPENVSQRKR
+71 AVRKTASESIKKRKR
-86 NRMIANVMIYS
+86 NRTIANIMIYS
-97 GIGLLIVACAILV
+97 GIGLLIVACAVLV
-110 VLIFAGN
+110 AVIFNGN
-117 NGNSITNLD
+117 NGSSIKSLD
-126 ITNGDE
+126 ITNSGE
-132 INLRAGHSQ
+132 ITLRVGHSQ
-141 QLKIKTEPAGT
+141 QIKVKTEPADT
-152 EYALSF
+152 EYALSY
-158 VSADT
+158 VSGDT
-163 SIATVS
+163 SVATVS

-198 VRKDIIE
+198 VKKDIIE

-215 LDGGEEQKVEAKI
+215 LDGGEEQKIDAKL

-240 KSADSEVASVE
+240 KSADTDVATVDK
-251 NDGTIKGVNT
+251 NGVVKGVNT
-261 GETTVTVTDSVTG
+261 GETTITLTDSVTG
-274 LSKDIAVTVNG
+274 LSKDITVTVNG
-285 LELPEAMK
+285 LELPESMK
-293 FDKDSVTLEKG
+293 FDKDSVTVEVG
-304 EVYNSVLKFTPEDI
+304 DVYNSVLKFTPEDI

-328 DATIASVTNEG
+328 DSSVASVTNEG
-339 VITAKAAGTCTIEA
+339 VITAKSAGNCTIEA

-366 VNVIDSF
+366 VTVIDSF
-373 PITSSET
+373 PITSQET

-386 KPETSATEPV
+386 SPETTTPDTEPE
-396 PDTETDPPASSKP
+396 PEPETDPPASSTP
-409 APTPEYTGSHKKEVI
+409 APAPEYSGSHKMEVI

-435 ANKTYTLPRSYDP
+435 ANKTYTLPASYNP

-456 AFYDMQAAAAS
+456 AFYDMQAAAAAD
-467 EGISLWILS
+467 GISLWILS
-476 SYRSYDDQE
+476 SFRSYEDQD

-548 YPKGKDSSTGY
+548 YPKGKESSTGY

-571 DLATKVTKSG
+571 DLATKVTQSG

>member
-1 MYFHIPYTYPI
+1 
-12 NTHGH
+12 
-17 CPKGKKMN
+17 MN
-25 SDKKFETSSI
+25 PEKKFETSSI
-35 DDIKALFENRKEE
+35 DDIKALFESRTEE
-48 DIIPPDTFGETE
+48 DIIPPDSFGKSE
-60 KLVVTKEAVEN
+60 KQVITKEAVQS
-71 AVKRASPENVSQRKR
+71 AVRKTSSESIKKRKR
-86 NRMIANVMIYS
+86 NRTIANIMIYS
-97 GIGLLIVACAILV
+97 GIGLLIVACAVLV
-110 VLIFAGN
+110 AVIFNGN
-117 NGNSITNLD
+117 NGRSIKSLD
-126 ITNGDE
+126 ITNSGE
-132 INLRAGHSQ
+132 ITLRVGHSQ
-141 QLKIKTEPAGT
+141 QIKVKTEPADT
-152 EYALSF
+152 EYALSY
-158 VSADT
+158 VSGDT
-163 SIATVS
+163 SVATVS

-198 VRKDIIE
+198 VKKDIIE

-215 LDGGEEQKVEAKI
+215 LDGGEEQKIDAKL

-240 KSADSEVASVE
+240 KSADTDVATVDK
-251 NDGTIKGVNT
+251 NGVVKGVNT
-261 GETTVTVTDSVTG
+261 GETTITLTDSVTG
-274 LSKDIAVTVNG
+274 LSKDITVTVNG
-285 LELPEAMK
+285 LELPESMK
-293 FDKDSVTLEKG
+293 FDKDSVTVEVG
-304 EVYNSVLKFTPEDI
+304 DVYNSVLKFTPEDI

-328 DATIASVTNEG
+328 DSSVASVTNEG
-339 VITAKAAGTCTIEA
+339 VITAKSAGNCTIEA

-366 VNVIDSF
+366 VTVIDPF
-373 PITSSET
+373 PITSQET

-386 KPETSATEPV
+386 SPETTTPDTEPE
-396 PDTETDPPASSKP
+396 PEPETDPPASSTP
-409 APTPEYTGSHKKEVI
+409 APAPEYSGSHKMEVI

-435 ANKTYTLPRSYDP
+435 ANKTYTLPASYNP

-456 AFYDMQAAAAS
+456 AFYDMQAAAAAD
-467 EGISLWILS
+467 GISLWILS
-476 SYRSYDDQE
+476 SFRSYEDQD

-548 YPKGKDSSTGY
+548 YPKGKESSTGY

-571 DLATKVTKSG
+571 DLATKVTQSG